1 VLGHV
6 VGQPPTPINQHRL
19 NRVKTQLRNIR
30 IEHQIMRLGKD
41 TPYKIWDVE
50 GVGNYKHL
58 VVTTNVDHPFYSAT
72 ADGFMLWIKHNI
84 VEAVAEYFT
93 DTTGG
98 TDAML
103 LIRVTFSSTW
113 ER

>member
-1 VLGHV
+1 
-6 VGQPPTPINQHRL
+6 
-19 NRVKTQLRNIR
+19 
-30 IEHQIMRLGKD
+30 
-41 TPYKIWDVE
+41 
-50 GVGNYKHL
+50 
-58 VVTTNVDHPFYSAT
+58 
-72 ADGFMLWIKHNI
+72 MLWIKHNI